1 MQFIIKGEISM
12 INKKIILETKSL
24 TESLTEHLKYLREK
38 NLSVDKINDLSG
50 DSLENQIKFQNE
62 QIKFKSELPKARTT
76 NRRRR

>member
-1 MQFIIKGEISM
+1 M
-12 INKKIILETKSL
+12 INKKIILETKWL
-24 TESLTEHLKYLREK
+24 TKHIKYLREK
-38 NLSVDKINDLSG
+38 NLSVDEINDLDG

>member
-1 MQFIIKGEISM
+1 
-12 INKKIILETKSL
+12 KKIILETKSL